1 MKILINT
8 EITSE
13 HRQQIEAVSEQLHII
28 EAQNSAEALR
38 NIGDTDVVFGGFNR
52 TLFENAKQLKW
63 VQVLSA
69 GVDGLLFP
77 EFVQSDVVLTS
88 AKGFVGPHLADQAWA
103 LILGLL
109 RGIGRSVRERTWDN
123 RMSIRLATWELSER
137 TLGIVGLGGTGID
150 VARRAQGFD
159 MRVIAVDPETVEAPS
174 FVHEVWQMDR
184 FHELLAQSDVVAIC
198 APLTPET
205 HGMFNDA
212 AFQAMQS
219 HALLVNVTRGK
230 IVDGPALLRALN
242 NGSIGGAGLDVTPEE
257 PLPTDSPLWDMPNV
271 IITPHVAGGSPIRLD
286 RTVGLFCD
294 NLERILV
301 GKPLLSIIDKEK
313 GY

>member
-159 MRVIAVDPETVEAPS
+159 MRTIAVDPETVEAPS
-174 FVHEVWQMDR
+174 FVHGVWQMNR

-205 HGMFNDA
+205 HGMFDDA

-230 IVDGPALLRALN
+230 IIDGPALLRALK

-294 NLERILV
+294 NLERTLV

>member
-159 MRVIAVDPETVEAPS
+159 MRTIAVDPETVEAPS
-174 FVHEVWQMDR
+174 FVHEVWQMNR

-230 IVDGPALLRALN
+230 IIDGPALLRALN

-294 NLERILV
+294 NLERTLV

>member
-159 MRVIAVDPETVEAPS
+159 MRTIAVDPETVEAPS

-205 HGMFNDA
+205 HGMFDDA

-230 IVDGPALLRALN
+230 IIDGPALLRALK

-294 NLERILV
+294 NLERTLG
-301 GKPLLSIIDKEK
+301 GKSLLSIIDKEK

>member
-159 MRVIAVDPETVEAPS
+159 MRTIAVDPETVDAPS

-205 HGMFNDA
+205 HGMFDDA

-230 IVDGPALLRALN
+230 IIDGPALLRALN

>member
-8 EITSE
+8 DVTSE
-13 HRQQIEAVSEQLHII
+13 QQQQIASVSDDLSLVLP
-28 EAQNSAEALR
+28 QNSEEALR
-38 NIGDTDVVFGGFNR
+38 EIVDTDIVLGGFNGS
-52 TLFENAKQLKW
+52 LFENAKQLKW

-77 EFVQSDVVLTS
+77 AFVESDVILTS

-103 LILGLL
+103 LLLGLL
-109 RGIGRSVRERTWDN
+109 RGIGRSVRERTWEN

-174 FVHEVWQMDR
+174 FVHEVWKMDR
-184 FHELLAQSDVVAIC
+184 FHDLLAASDVVVIC

-205 HGMFNDA
+205 DGMFDDT
-212 AFQAMQS
+212 AFEQMKS
-219 HALLVNVTRGK
+219 HALLINVTRGK
-230 IVDGPALLRALN
+230 IVDGPALHRALTS
-242 NGSIGGAGLDVTPEE
+242 GSIGGAGLDVTPEE
-257 PLPTDSPLWDMPNV
+257 PLPTDSPLWDLPNV

-286 RTVGLFCD
+286 RSVGLFCD
-294 NLERILV
+294 NLERLLV
-301 GKPLLSIIDKEK
+301 GKPLLSVIDKKK

>member
-123 RMSIRLATWELSER
+123 RMSIRLATWELKQD
-137 TLGIVGLGGTGID
+137 LQD
-150 VARRAQGFD
+150 
-159 MRVIAVDPETVEAPS
+159 
-174 FVHEVWQMDR
+174 
-184 FHELLAQSDVVAIC
+184 
-198 APLTPET
+198 
-205 HGMFNDA
+205 
-212 AFQAMQS
+212 FQDLQ
-219 HALLVNVTRGK
+219 
-230 IVDGPALLRALN
+230 D
-242 NGSIGGAGLDVTPEE
+242 
-257 PLPTDSPLWDMPNV
+257 
-271 IITPHVAGGSPIRLD
+271 
-286 RTVGLFCD
+286 
-294 NLERILV
+294 
-301 GKPLLSIIDKEK
+301 
-313 GY
+313 

>member
-205 HGMFNDA
+205 HGMFDDA

-230 IVDGPALLRALN
+230 IVDGPALLRALE

>member
-159 MRVIAVDPETVEAPS
+159 MRTIAVDPETVEAPS

-230 IVDGPALLRALN
+230 IIDGPALLRALN

-301 GKPLLSIIDKEK
+301 GKPLLSVIDKEK

>member
-13 HRQQIEAVSEQLHII
+13 QQHQIVSISDTLVLVKP
-28 EAQNSAEALR
+28 QNSAEALR
-38 NIGDTDVVFGGFNR
+38 EIVDTDIVFGGFSR
-52 TLFENAKQLKW
+52 SLFENAKQLKW

-77 EFVQSDVVLTS
+77 EFVESEVILTS
-88 AKGFVGPHLADQAWA
+88 AKGFVGPHLADQTWA

-159 MRVIAVDPETVEAPS
+159 MRVIAVDPEPVEAPS
-174 FVHEVWQMDR
+174 FVHEVWRMER
-184 FHELLAQSDVVAIC
+184 FHELLAESDIVSIC

-205 HGMFNDA
+205 HGMFDDA
-212 AFQAMQS
+212 AFQQMKA

-230 IVDGPALLRALN
+230 IVDGSALLRALTSE
-242 NGSIGGAGLDVTPEE
+242 SIGGAGLDVTPEE
-257 PLPTDSPLWDMPNV
+257 PLPADSPLWDMPNV

-286 RTVGLFCD
+286 RTGGLFCD
-294 NLERILV
+294 NLERFLV
-301 GKPLLSIIDKEK
+301 GKPLLSVIDKQK

>member
-8 EITSE
+8 QITSE
-13 HRQQIEAVSEQLHII
+13 QQHQIEFISDALHLVKPHDSE
-28 EAQNSAEALR
+28 EALR
-38 NIGDTDVVFGGFNR
+38 EIVDADIVFGGFSR
-52 TLFENAKQLKW
+52 SLFENAKQLKW
-63 VQVLSA
+63 IQVLSA

-77 EFVQSDVVLTS
+77 EFVESDIILTS
-88 AKGFVGPHLADQAWA
+88 AKGFVGPHLADQTWA

-159 MRVIAVDPETVEAPS
+159 MRVIAIDPEPVEAPS
-174 FVHEVWQMDR
+174 YVHEVWKMNR
-184 FHELLAQSDVVAIC
+184 FHDLLAESDIVSIC

-205 HGMFNDA
+205 HGMFDDA
-212 AFQAMQS
+212 AFEQMKS
-219 HALLVNVTRGK
+219 HALLINVTRGK
-230 IVDGPALLRALN
+230 IVDGPALLRALTS
-242 NGSIGGAGLDVTPEE
+242 GSIGGAGLDVTPEE
-257 PLPTDSPLWDMPNV
+257 PLPADSPLWDMPNV

-286 RTVGLFCD
+286 RTVALFCD
-294 NLERILV
+294 NLERLLV
-301 GKPLLSIIDKEK
+301 GKPLLSVIDKQK